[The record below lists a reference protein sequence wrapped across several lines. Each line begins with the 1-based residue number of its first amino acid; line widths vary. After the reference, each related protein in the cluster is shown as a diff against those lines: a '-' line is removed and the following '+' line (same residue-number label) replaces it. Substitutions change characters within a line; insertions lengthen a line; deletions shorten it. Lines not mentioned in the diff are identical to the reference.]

1 MSPPQPEPGGPG
13 RRAIIR
19 GYLLI
24 RYVRSPP
31 SGLKDSTVYPAFFIA
46 PAMKPRTVCFCH
58 PIVFMIS
65 ARVAPF
71 FRWSM
76 ATTWAVL
83 LPSRGPAPSCDL
95 AAFLALG
102 AILAGAVFL
111 GAVAL
116 ALPPLALFW
125 PLGAPFFVLAPF
137 FEGAFSGATFAPCA
151 ATAAAVSV
159 VAAFSVVILV

>member
-1 MSPPQPEPGGPG
+1 
-13 RRAIIR
+13 
-19 GYLLI
+19 
-24 RYVRSPP
+24 
-31 SGLKDSTVYPAFFIA
+31 
-46 PAMKPRTVCFCH
+46 MKPRRVCFCQ
-58 PIVFMIS
+58 PMVFVIS
-65 ARVAPF
+65 AGVPPF

-102 AILAGAVFL
+102 AFLAGAVFL
-111 GAVAL
+111 AAVAL

-137 FEGAFSGATFAPCA
+137 FEGAFSGATDRKS
-151 ATAAAVSV
+151 TRLNSSHLGISYAV
-159 VAAFSVVILV
+159 